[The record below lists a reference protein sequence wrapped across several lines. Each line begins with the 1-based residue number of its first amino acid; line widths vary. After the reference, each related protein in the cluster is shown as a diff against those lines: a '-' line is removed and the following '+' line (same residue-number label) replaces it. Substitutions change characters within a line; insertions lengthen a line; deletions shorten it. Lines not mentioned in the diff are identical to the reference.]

1 MCNSLRLGF
10 GSENGMCSDVCR
22 PGCCCSQ
29 VMMPGRLNTLSYRIS
44 RSAKI
49 GLVHF
54 PQPFVLWKV
63 ELRQLLHDDR
73 RWHQL
78 LQGI

>member
-1 MCNSLRLGF
+1 MS
-10 GSENGMCSDVCR
+10 VA
-22 PGCCCSQ
+22 Q
-29 VMMPGRLNTLSYRIS
+29 VAAAHKWWMPSRLNKLRYRIS